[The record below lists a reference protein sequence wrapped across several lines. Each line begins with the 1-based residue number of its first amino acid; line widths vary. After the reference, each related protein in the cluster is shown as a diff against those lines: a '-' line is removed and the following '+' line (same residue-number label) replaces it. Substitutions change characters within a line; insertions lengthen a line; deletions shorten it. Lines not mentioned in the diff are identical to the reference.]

1 MGTSRFSPD
10 RRRALAVIAGAPAAL
25 AMSRARPQSRAAMRT
40 RPIPASGEPLPVVG
54 LGTWQTFDVGDDPG
68 ARAPL
73 REVLSLF
80 AGAGARVVDSSP
92 MYGTSESVVGD
103 LAADLGIRDRLFLA
117 TKIWTR
123 GRDAGIRQ
131 MEQSLRRLRTDR
143 IDLMQVHNLADVGTH
158 ERTLAEWKRAGRV
171 RYIGI
176 THYAAFAYD
185 EVEARLRGGSWD
197 FLQINYSLDERES
210 ERRLLPLALE
220 KGVAVIANRPFAAG
234 GMFRRARGKPL
245 PAWASE
251 IGIRSWAQYFLKWIL
266 GHPAIT
272 CTIPGTAK
280 PEHMRDNLGAGTGE
294 LPDPALRRRMAEYY
308 DTL

>member
-10 RRRALAVIAGAPAAL
+10 RRRALAVIAGAPTVL
-25 AMSRARPQSRAAMRT
+25 AMTRARSQSRAAMRT

-54 LGTWQTFDVGDDPG
+54 LGTWQSFDVGDDSG
-68 ARAPL
+68 ARGPL

-80 AGAGARVVDSSP
+80 AAAGARVVDSSP

-103 LAADLGIRDRLFLA
+103 LAAELGIRNRLFLA
-117 TKIWTR
+117 TKVWTH
-123 GRDAGIRQ
+123 GRDQGVRQ
-131 MEQSLRRLRTDR
+131 MERSLRRLRADR

-158 ERTLAEWKRAGRV
+158 ERTLAEWKQAGRV
-171 RYIGI
+171 RYVGI
-176 THYAAFAYD
+176 THYAAFAYG

-220 KGVAVIANRPFAAG
+220 KGVAVVANRPFAAG
-234 GMFRRARGKPL
+234 GMFRRTRGKPL

-272 CTIPGTAK
+272 CAIPGTAR